1 MVRSNRGAISLGSIR
16 ASRGAPTLAKSL
28 TVGALLG
35 ARLWQSCYFLALRS
49 CASLMTSSATFFGQG
64 A

>member
-35 ARLWQSCYFLALRS
+35 ARLWFAAIEVLFLLVPFAPQEAL
-49 CASLMTSSATFFGQG
+49 QH
-64 A
+64 